1 MLSFIDVAVITVYII
16 GVAATGILCKGKQED
31 VDDYFTNKGRMGGI
45 VSSIIVGLS
54 IAATM
59 FSGISFLAY
68 PSVVYQTGIGFL
80 LGLVNFF
87 IAWAILVFW
96 FLPKYLN
103 SQGTKHPY
111 DIIEQRLGGSIR
123 TLTAG
128 MYVLLRIGWMSALIY
143 APTIAIMAATGTES
157 NIWYWAIVLVIGLTS
172 TIYTTLGGIRGV
184 IITEAMQFL
193 VIALGISITII
204 IILVRMPMPL
214 ADVIGFLEQNN
225 RLKLFDFSLDPTKLI
240 TVWTILIGVNIAN
253 FSMYMADQMSLQ
265 RYLAVGS
272 IRSVSRSFLTNT
284 VGVIVVLSL
293 LSVIGL
299 LLFAWYH
306 YNPDPNLPAAPDK
319 AFPYFVA
326 TQLPKG
332 VSGLVFAALLAATMS
347 SLTSG
352 VNAVSATI
360 SLDFR
365 ARMGKPISP
374 KMQLGFGRKVS
385 LSVGL
390 IATLAAGLV
399 KSLGNIFEITQ
410 ALLGLFLGPI
420 LTCMFLSLIR
430 KPVNTNALIA
440 GIFISLAAGAAVTF
454 SSIANTWVPAVTFF
468 TSVAIALAGTA
479 IFGANRIESHDNIRK
494 DNE

>member
-1 MLSFIDVAVITVYII
+1 MLSFIDVAVIVVYILA
-16 GVAATGILCKGKQED
+16 VAATGILCKGKQED
-31 VDDYFTNKGRMGGI
+31 VDDYFTNKGRMGGV

-68 PSVVYQTGIGFL
+68 PSVIYQTGIGFL

-87 IAWAILVFW
+87 IAWAVLVFW
-96 FLPKYLN
+96 FLPRYLN
-103 SQGTKHPY
+103 AEGTKHPY
-111 DIIEQRLGGSIR
+111 DIIEQRLGGKIR

-128 MYVLLRIGWMSALIY
+128 MYILLRIGWMSALIY
-143 APTIAIMAATGTES
+143 APTIAIMAAAGTDS
-157 NIWYWAIVLVIGLTS
+157 NLWYWVIVLVIGLTS

-204 IILVRMPMPL
+204 IIIVRLPIPISE
-214 ADVIGFLEQNN
+214 VVSFLDENN
-225 RLKLFDFSLDPTKLI
+225 RLDLFNFSIDPTKLI
-240 TVWTILIGVNIAN
+240 TVWTLLIGVNIAN

-272 IRSVSRSFLTNT
+272 IKSVSRSFLANT
-284 VGVIVVLSL
+284 FGVMIVLTL
-293 LSVIGL
+293 LAFIGL

-306 YNPDPNLPAAPDK
+306 FNPDPNLPDAPDK

-374 KMQLGFGRKVS
+374 KLQLSFGRRVS

-390 IATLAAGLV
+390 IATLAAGIV

-420 LTCMFLSLIR
+420 LTCMFLSLI
-430 KPVNTNALIA
+430 KKQVNTASLIA
-440 GIFISLAAGAAVTF
+440 GVLIALTAGAATTF
-454 SSIANTWVPAVTFF
+454 SAIANTWVPAVTFF
-468 TSVAIALAGTA
+468 LSVAITLAGTA
-479 IFGANRIESHDNIRK
+479 IFGANKIEPK
-494 DNE
+494 EKAKE

>member
-1 MLSFIDVAVITVYII
+1 MLGFFDIAVIVVYIL

-31 VDDYFTNKGRMGGI
+31 ADDYFTNKGRMGGVI
-45 VSSIIVGLS
+45 SSIIVGLS

-68 PSVVYQTGIGFL
+68 PSVVYQNGIGFL
-80 LGLVNFF
+80 LGVLNLF

-96 FLPKYLN
+96 FLPRYL
-103 SQGTKHPY
+103 SSGDAKHPY
-111 DIIEQRLGGSIR
+111 DIIEKQLGGKIR
-123 TLTAG
+123 TLAAA
-128 MYVLLRIGWMSALIY
+128 MYILLRIGWMSALIY

-157 NIWYWAIVLVIGLTS
+157 NLAYWIIVLTIGLTS
-172 TIYTTLGGIRGV
+172 TLYTTLGGIRGV

-204 IILVRMPMPL
+204 VILVKMPVPL
-214 ADVIGFLEQNN
+214 QEVFTFLQDNN
-225 RLKLFDFSLDPTKLI
+225 RLKMLEFSIDPTKLI
-240 TVWTILIGVNIAN
+240 TVWTLLIGVNIAN

-272 IRSVSRSFLTNT
+272 IRSVSRSFLANT
-284 VGVIVVLSL
+284 FGVIIVLSL
-293 LSVIGL
+293 LSCIGL

-306 YNPDPNLPAAPDK
+306 FNHDPNLPDAPDK

-326 TQLPKG
+326 TQLPQG
-332 VSGLVFAALLAATMS
+332 VSGLVLAALLAATMS

-352 VNAVSATI
+352 VNAVSATV

-365 ARMGKPISP
+365 ARMGKPITP
-374 KMQLGFGRKVS
+374 KQQLSFGRSVS
-385 LSVGL
+385 LTVGL
-390 IATLAAGLV
+390 IATLAAGIV

-420 LTCMFLSLIR
+420 LTCMFLSII
-430 KPVNTNALIA
+430 KKSVNTASLFVGVFSGLTIGAIA
-440 GIFISLAAGAAVTF
+440 TF
-454 SSIANTWVPAVTFF
+454 SPIANTWVPAITFL
-468 TSVAIALAGTA
+468 TSVSIALLGTA
-479 IFGANRIESHDNIRK
+479 IFGAKHIIEDEK
-494 DNE
+494 EQA